1 MKQGY
6 AALSAR
12 QHLIQRSVN
21 RIKKESKNHLSYGD
35 DIDDQKTL
43 LYMQSVKD
51 ILEELQEIID
61 IK

>member
-1 MKQGY
+1 MN
-6 AALSAR
+6 L
-12 QHLIQRSVN
+12 
-21 RIKKESKNHLSYGD
+21 KESKNHLSYGD